1 MSDEKPEIA
10 KLSDEQIAEMLRSDR
25 PKKTDP
31 DAVGPRL
38 PEALY
43 YYILTVAE
51 AAILIGIWGY
61 MLRGAKAAVSK
72 APPESAPILDQ
83 AWWHIKFGLVSTL
96 QGLGDQALD
105 RPWLL
110 AGVVLGSAAI
120 FVPRTARG
128 RKRVVYLVSGIIVTS
143 LAVLL
148 VFQFMQDFGTA
159 TSRSI
164 Y

>member
-1 MSDEKPEIA
+1 MSEDKPEIS
-10 KLSDEQIAEMLRSDR
+10 KLSDEQIAEMLRADK
-25 PKKTDP
+25 PKKVDP
-31 DAVGPRL
+31 DAAGPRL

-61 MLRGAKAAVSK
+61 MLRGAKSDLAK
-72 APPESAPILDQ
+72 APPESAPFMDQ
-83 AWWHIKFGLVSTL
+83 VWFHIRFGVVSTL
-96 QGLGDQALD
+96 QGLGDQAVD

-110 AGVVLGSAAI
+110 AGVVLGAAAI
-120 FVPRTARG
+120 FVPRTPRG
-128 RKRVVYLVSGIIVTS
+128 RKRMVYLVSGIIVTS

-159 TSRSI
+159 TTRSI